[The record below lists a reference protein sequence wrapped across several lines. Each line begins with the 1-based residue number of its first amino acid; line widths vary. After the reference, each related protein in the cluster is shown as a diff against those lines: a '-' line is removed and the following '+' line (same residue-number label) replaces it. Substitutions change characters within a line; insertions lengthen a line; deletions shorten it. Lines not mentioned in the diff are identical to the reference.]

1 MPATAAIISGGLG
14 LAKSIYGA
22 IDSGKAKKEL
32 ANLKPFDWKIQDEY
46 FQNRNMAGNMA
57 TQGLDSASKDF
68 YTTEAQR
75 GLGSTF
81 EAISQG
87 GGNDPNVTSGL
98 MDNYNRGLA
107 NLAATDASKRLDN
120 IKYFIGENAKLAGK
134 LDIKQGL
141 KFQDYQRNLKQLM
154 ERRATG
160 QANLWGGIGD
170 VVSSVGAYGTAK
182 QNEELLDIYK
192 ANIKRGN
199 AQNETPMLQPLISTM
214 PKPQIL
220 NNSQEQMPA
229 APSQYNEQQL
239 GWFNIPSKEAVPL
252 QKQQLLTN
260 PFGINKWIN

>member
-14 LAKSIYGA
+14 VAKSIYGA

-87 GGNDPNVTSGL
+87 GGNDPNITSGL

-182 QNEELLDIYK
+182 QNEDLMKPIKSY
-192 ANIKRGN
+192 ANDSPN
-199 AQNETPMLQPLISTM
+199 SFVPNETVSTPLNLGNNGVVDRPLPKEMHLSFGQQPIANWKDMPNVNNNISSYTS
-214 PKPQIL
+214 
-220 NNSQEQMPA
+220 NN
-229 APSQYNEQQL
+229 
-239 GWFNIPSKEAVPL
+239 
-252 QKQQLLTN
+252 
-260 PFGINKWIN
+260 WIN

>member
-182 QNEELLDIYK
+182 QNEDLMKPIKSY
-192 ANIKRGN
+192 ANDSPN
-199 AQNETPMLQPLISTM
+199 SFVPNETVSTPLNLGNNGVVDRPLPKEMNLSFGQQPIANWKDMPNVNNNISSYTS
-214 PKPQIL
+214 
-220 NNSQEQMPA
+220 NN
-229 APSQYNEQQL
+229 
-239 GWFNIPSKEAVPL
+239 
-252 QKQQLLTN
+252 
-260 PFGINKWIN
+260 WIN

>member
-229 APSQYNEQQL
+229 APSQYNEQQPIAN
-239 GWFNIPSKEAVPL
+239 WKDMPNVNNNISSY
-252 QKQQLLTN
+252 TSN
-260 PFGINKWIN
+260 NWIN